1 MIPHAINDE
10 VAHESGQV
18 YRLKL
23 NLLLLLLGEPY
34 LGHLERVKVRPLI
47 EVKHIMIM
55 AASFLVQ

>member
-23 NLLLLLLGEPY
+23 NLEPLLLGEPY
-34 LGHLERVKVRPLI
+34 LGHWERVKVRLLI
-47 EVKHIMIM
+47 EVRHIMNM
-55 AASFLVQ
+55 AVSFLVQ